1 MLFRSDDHPQIR
13 WHTAKDLDLIA
24 DSGASVAH
32 CPQPFARYGLAMDH
46 VGRYRARG
54 VNVGLGTDCAPHN
67 LVEEMRLAIH
77 AGRLMSE
84 DIRTIDTAGAFEAAT
99 FGGAAALGRDDIGAL
114 APGMAADVVLVD
126 LRHPLMQPAR
136 DPLRSF
142 VFHAADRAVRTVL
155 VDGEVILADGQPV
168 HLDPEAAAATLVEA
182 QARMIR
188 DVPKIDYAQRA
199 GDVIAPLSLPVQ

>member
-1 MLFRSDDHPQIR
+1 MLFRS
-13 WHTAKDLDLIA
+13 
-24 DSGASVAH
+24 
-32 CPQPFARYGLAMDH
+32 
-46 VGRYRARG
+46 
-54 VNVGLGTDCAPHN
+54 
-67 LVEEMRLAIH
+67 
-77 AGRLMSE
+77 
-84 DIRTIDTAGAFEAAT
+84 
-99 FGGAAALGRDDIGAL
+99 LGRDDIGAL

>member
-1 MLFRSDDHPQIR
+1 MLTHISVRGAREHNL
-13 WHTAKDLDLIA
+13 KGVDLDIPLNAITCVTGV
-24 DSGASVAH
+24 SGSGKSTLVHDVLYAAVKRAKGGWDRRVGAH
-32 CPQPFARYGLAMDH
+32 RSLE
-46 VGRYRARG
+46 
-54 VNVGLGTDCAPHN
+54 GT
-67 LVEEMRLAIH
+67 EYF
-77 AGRLMSE
+77 S
-84 DIRTIDTAGAFEAAT
+84 
-99 FGGAAALGRDDIGAL
+99 
-114 APGMAADVVLVD
+114 DVVLVD

-168 HLDPEAAAATLVEA
+168 HLDPEAAAATLAEA